1 MFIKPLIF
9 GILST
14 ALTFSEK
21 ELFKKNRVCGF
32 ILFQRNIENREKLA
46 DLIKEIKA
54 LYPDYKPKILI
65 DQEGGR
71 VARLKPPI
79 ILHTYPAAAAF
90 GELYSK
96 KGKVVACNAVYK
108 NYSKLM
114 QDLKKLG
121 IDSPCAPV
129 ADLHF
134 SFTDQA
140 IGDRSFGSK
149 VSSVVDLCTEAIR
162 AIKDEGGIPILK
174 HIPGHGRATIDSH
187 FQLPHV
193 YATLEELN
201 NSDFEIFRKLSK
213 NSQDKEKNWAMSAHI
228 LYKSIDNELPVTLS
242 NKAINFIRD
251 EIGFKGTIISDA
263 IEMGALHGDLGVRYQ
278 LVTQIL
284 SINNSNDKSRKLFDE
299 FVNKCI
305 NQGVIKDRNDLLALR
320 EQRNKTK
327 SDFACSI
334 AKVANQALE
343 AGCDLVLHCNGDIGQ
358 MRKICEVVQEKDL
371 ESIFK

>member
-21 ELFKKNRVCGF
+21 ELFQKNRVYGF
-32 ILFQRNIENREKLA
+32 ILFQRNIENREKLVN
-46 DLIKEIKA
+46 LIKELKS
-54 LYPDYKPKILI
+54 LYPDYRPKILI

-79 ILHTYPAAAAF
+79 IPHTYPAVASF
-90 GELYSK
+90 GTLYNKQGK
-96 KGKVVACNAVYK
+96 KVACDAVYK
-108 NYSKLM
+108 NYAQLM

-134 SFTDQA
+134 SFTNQA
-140 IGDRSFGSK
+140 IGDRSFGND
-149 VSSVVDLCTEAIR
+149 VSNVVDLCTEAIR
-162 AIKDEGGIPILK
+162 AIKDQGGIPILK

-193 YATLEELN
+193 DTTLEVLN
-201 NSDFEIFRKLSK
+201 NSDFEIFRKLS
-213 NSQDKEKNWAMSAHI
+213 NDSQDKEKNWAMSAHI
-228 LYKSIDNELPVTLS
+228 LYKSIDNAFPVTLS
-242 NKAINFIRD
+242 SKAIRFIRD

-263 IEMGALHGDLGVRYQ
+263 IEMGALHGDLGLRYQ
-278 LVTQIL
+278 LVTQML
-284 SINNSNDKSRKLFDE
+284 SINNSNDKSRKQFDE

-305 NQGVIKDRNDLLALR
+305 DQGVIKDKNDLSALR
-320 EQRNKTK
+320 EQRDQIK

-334 AKVANQALE
+334 ANLANQALE
-343 AGCDLVLHCNGDIGQ
+343 AGCDLVLHCNGDIAQ
-358 MRKICEVVQEKDL
+358 MKQICAVVEERDL
-371 ESIFK
+371 GRAN